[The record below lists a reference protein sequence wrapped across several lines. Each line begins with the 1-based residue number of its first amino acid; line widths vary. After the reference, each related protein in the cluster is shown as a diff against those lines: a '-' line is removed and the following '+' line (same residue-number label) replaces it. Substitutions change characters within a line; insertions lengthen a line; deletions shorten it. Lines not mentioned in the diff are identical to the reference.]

1 VPEPTQSPGRTPDL
15 TLVPERSAVLA
26 GGHEVSLTPTQF
38 RLLAVLLK
46 QPGRAFTR
54 AELVK
59 RGIGDLVTERTVDV
73 HVKELRRRLGA
84 WGARVVASATAT
96 GPGRADRA
104 KDHGAGP
111 GVGEGVAGW
120 ARTWCSA
127 TCWSRATR
135 WTW

>member
-1 VPEPTQSPGRTPDL
+1 MPPPGHPPVP
-15 TLVPERSAVLA
+15 AALA
-26 GGHEVSLTPTQF
+26 GGHEVALTPTQF
-38 RLLAVLLK
+38 RLLAVLLG

-54 AELVK
+54 AELVE

-84 WGARVVASATAT
+84 WGSRIVAVR
-96 GPGRADRA
+96 GVGYLYRPGMADRA
-104 KDHGAGP
+104 QDP
-111 GVGEGVAGW
+111 GGRTGIGEGVAGW
-120 ARTWCSA
+120 ARTWCCA